1 MSMQLGDIG
10 LGRMGANIASR
21 LAQPRPSAS
30 SIAAVST
37 REGEQTEFEMVEGDP
52 KLVERCNVAPKVA
65 QLKTT
70 SEAGPRARRP

>member
-1 MSMQLGDIG
+1 
-10 LGRMGANIASR
+10 MGANIARR

-52 KLVERCNVAPKVA
+52 KLVERCKVA

-70 SEAGPRARRP
+70 SDAGPRARRP